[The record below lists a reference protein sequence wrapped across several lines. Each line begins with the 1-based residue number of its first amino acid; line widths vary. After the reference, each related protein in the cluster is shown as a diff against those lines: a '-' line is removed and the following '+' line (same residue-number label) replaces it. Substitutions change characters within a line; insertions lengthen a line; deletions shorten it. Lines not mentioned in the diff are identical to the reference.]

1 MSRKIILSMLAV
13 LWLGCQFSFAGDDQ
27 DKKGR
32 KKPDPE
38 AAFKKLDANSDGKLS
53 REEFDKMRENLP
65 EKIKERAQGK
75 GNGQF
80 SGKMFDLMDA
90 NKDGFISL
98 EEFKKARER
107 VADRVKKG
115 KGKGDK

>member
-1 MSRKIILSMLAV
+1 MNRRIILSMLAV
-13 LWLGCQFSFAGDDQ
+13 LFLGCQFSFADDQ
-27 DKKGR
+27 DKNKR
-32 KKPDPE
+32 KKADPE

-53 REEFDKMRENLP
+53 REEFDKMRDNLP
-65 EKIKERAQGK
+65 EKLKDRAK
-75 GNGQF
+75 GAGQF
-80 SGKMFDLMDA
+80 GGKMFELMDA
-90 NKDGFISL
+90 NKDGSVSL

>member
-1 MSRKIILSMLAV
+1 MNRTIVLSMLAV
-13 LWLGCQFSFAGDDQ
+13 LWLGCQFSFADDQ
-27 DKKGR
+27 DKKKR
-32 KKPDPE
+32 QKADPE
-38 AAFKKLDANSDGKLS
+38 ATFKKLDVNSDGKLS

-65 EKIKERAQGK
+65 EKIKERAKGK
-75 GNGQF
+75 GAGQF
-80 SGKMFDLMDA
+80 GGKMFDLMDA
-90 NKDGFISL
+90 NKDFSVSL